1 MSKKIEDDNTTTT
14 PHSIPTL
21 QQVADES
28 KNKLDDKQYA
38 AYESLIEFEHRIRA
52 NLEQPTLDRWAQK
65 QKGHYCYCSGS
76 GRARDTE

>member
-52 NLEQPTLDRWAQK
+52 NLEQPTLDRLA
-65 QKGHYCYCSGS
+65 QKGHYCS
-76 GRARDTE
+76 GRARDTK